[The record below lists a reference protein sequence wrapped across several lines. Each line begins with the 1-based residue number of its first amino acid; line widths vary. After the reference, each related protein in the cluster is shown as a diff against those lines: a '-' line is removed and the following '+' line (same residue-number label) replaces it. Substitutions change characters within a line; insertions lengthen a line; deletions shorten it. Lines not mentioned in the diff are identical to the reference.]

1 MFDYKNMLKRAIEF
15 FPTWSDIRKR
25 TKSSIGGQLLDS
37 ALKETLELESS
48 INEYK
53 DFYFL
58 NKYDGIENTILTFVY
73 KANIGKLQD
82 LTALVQYKDKNYT
95 ITTDINE
102 FYETID
108 LIYYE
113 DGYLYLKEKLVDVD
127 NLSLKLLLEN
137 FEYSYT
143 MFRTNV
149 WNIFDEY
156 ACFVGLE
163 RYENETNEE
172 LKNRILFTMKN
183 PGSATEEGLKN
194 SIVAELMSLID
205 INVDD
210 ISISKVTPENL
221 RKPYKE
227 YKQLLFM
234 LDEMNKDVLKDKRW
248 DLDKWEYDFKSISFL
263 DNVWDDVV
271 EKYQNGIGYND
282 DLQVIIADSESTTD
296 ADIILYNKSLVKLEK
311 YVQDKHINKE
321 ISFKLKRYENVLN
334 VVNAKYAIKASEA
347 IDITNEDIELSVF
360 ETDEKIETRKIE
372 ELYKLGKDVI
382 AIDNSKI
389 TDNKS

>member
-102 FYETID
+102 FYEAID

-113 DGYLYLKEKLVDVD
+113 DGYLYLKEELVDVD

-156 ACFVGLE
+156 
-163 RYENETNEE
+163 
-172 LKNRILFTMKN
+172 K
-183 PGSATEEGLKN
+183 
-194 SIVAELMSLID
+194 SII
-205 INVDD
+205 
-210 ISISKVTPENL
+210 
-221 RKPYKE
+221 
-227 YKQLLFM
+227 
-234 LDEMNKDVLKDKRW
+234 
-248 DLDKWEYDFKSISFL
+248 FKSNL
-263 DNVWDDVV
+263 C
-271 EKYQNGIGYND
+271 
-282 DLQVIIADSESTTD
+282 
-296 ADIILYNKSLVKLEK
+296 
-311 YVQDKHINKE
+311 
-321 ISFKLKRYENVLN
+321 
-334 VVNAKYAIKASEA
+334 
-347 IDITNEDIELSVF
+347 LS
-360 ETDEKIETRKIE
+360 
-372 ELYKLGKDVI
+372 ELYKKKF
-382 AIDNSKI
+382 S
-389 TDNKS
+389 SS